1 MVESRINVT
10 FNKRKKLFKVVRL
23 DLQTMTNQQLL
34 YRRVS
39 ELKFSSQRI
48 WSVNECL
55 LSHGKEVSRLTEIS
69 LRNWDGWTGAS
80 GRMKKNYTSERGNY
94 TQYTTVYSFCSRE
107 ESEGSKFERAESLR
121 IDRTASPRFP
131 RYISPANLLHVVGAL
146 NSGNRF
152 LEYFPPSRSKR

>member
-69 LRNWDGWTGAS
+69 LRNWDGTTGAS
-80 GRMKKNYTSERGNY
+80 GRMKKNYTSERAR
-94 TQYTTVYSFCSRE
+94 QLYSVH
-107 ESEGSKFERAESLR
+107 
-121 IDRTASPRFP
+121 DR
-131 RYISPANLLHVVGAL
+131 V
-146 NSGNRF
+146 
-152 LEYFPPSRSKR
+152 

>member
-69 LRNWDGWTGAS
+69 LRNWDGTTGAS
-80 GRMKKNYTSERGNY
+80 GRMKKNYTSERASEATILSTRPCIVSAAERRAKDRNSSEQNPCESIEPLRLVSLAISHRR
-94 TQYTTVYSFCSRE
+94 TFC
-107 ESEGSKFERAESLR
+107 
-121 IDRTASPRFP
+121 T
-131 RYISPANLLHVVGAL
+131 LLV
-146 NSGNRF
+146 R
-152 LEYFPPSRSKR
+152 